1 MKPVRVGC
9 IGLGLITKSA
19 HLPALA
25 ALAEEGRVVLQ
36 AFCDRSEE
44 TLRQQAAAYKPRST
58 YTDHHRMFD
67 EQELDAVYLSIPPTE
82 HSDEVLIAAGK
93 GVALFVEKPQSL
105 DLAQAARFGA
115 AVAEAGIV
123 SQVGFVHRY
132 EPASAP
138 ARDLLRQRT
147 PRHAQIQSYYS
158 GRPQRY
164 WTSRYELCGG
174 SFVENTIHRVDL
186 LRYFFGDIEAVSA
199 FYLQSLPAERIEPMN
214 LPLVYNVNYR
224 FRRRLTANASVAR
237 VMNNVPYSRR
247 QVLVVCDDSIVDWSP
262 RQIRENDKVVWE
274 APEDPPPENAF
285 HAQARAFIDAV
296 RAGDASLPRSPYPA
310 SLNSLAAVLGA
321 NASAE
326 AGGKLVLLDDLA

>member
-1 MKPVRVGC
+1 M
-9 IGLGLITKSA
+9 
-19 HLPALA
+19 
-25 ALAEEGRVVLQ
+25 
-36 AFCDRSEE
+36 
-44 TLRQQAAAYKPRST
+44 
-58 YTDHHRMFD
+58 
-67 EQELDAVYLSIPPTE
+67 
-82 HSDEVLIAAGK
+82 
-93 GVALFVEKPQSL
+93 
-105 DLAQAARFGA
+105 
-115 AVAEAGIV
+115 
-123 SQVGFVHRY
+123 
-132 EPASAP
+132 
-138 ARDLLRQRT
+138 
-147 PRHAQIQSYYS
+147 
-158 GRPQRY
+158 
-164 WTSRYELCGG
+164 
-174 SFVENTIHRVDL
+174 DL

-326 AGGKLVLLDDLA
+326 AGGKLVLLDDLAYSRVRQPRSSPAVPLTSLP

>member
-1 MKPVRVGC
+1 MKPVRLGC
-9 IGLGLITKSA
+9 IGLGLISRSA

-25 ALAEEGRVVLQ
+25 ALAEEGRVVFQ
-36 AFCDRSEE
+36 AFCDRSEK
-44 TLRQQAAAYKPRST
+44 TLRQQAAAYKPHST

-82 HSDEVLIAAGK
+82 HSDEVLIAADRGI
-93 GVALFVEKPQSL
+93 ALFVEKPQSL
-105 DLAQAARFGA
+105 DLAQAARFSA

-147 PRHAQIQSYYS
+147 PRHAQILNFYS

-199 FYLQSLPAERIEPMN
+199 FYLQSLPAERIESMN
-214 LPLVYNVNYR
+214 LPLVYSVNYR
-224 FRRRLTANASVAR
+224 FRKRLTANASVAR
-237 VMNNVPYSRR
+237 VMNQVSYSRR
-247 QVLVVCDDSIVDWSP
+247 QVLVVCDDSIIDWTP
-262 RQIRENDKVVWE
+262 REIRENGEVVWK
-274 APEDPPPENAF
+274 APEDHPSEDAF
-285 HAQARAFIDAV
+285 RAQARAFIDAV
-296 RAGDASLPRSPYPA
+296 RAGDPSLPRSPYPT

>member
-25 ALAEEGRVVLQ
+25 ALAKEGRVVFQ

-132 EPASAP
+132 EPSSAP

-147 PRHAQIQSYYS
+147 PRHAQILNFYS

-199 FYLQSLPAERIEPMN
+199 FYLQSLPAERIESMN

-224 FRRRLTANASVAR
+224 FKRRLTANASVAR
-237 VMNNVPYSRR
+237 VMNQVSYSRR
-247 QVLVVCDDSIVDWSP
+247 QVLVVCDDSIIDWSP
-262 RQIRENDKVVWE
+262 REIRENGEVVWE
-274 APEDPPPENAF
+274 ASEDHPSEDAF
-285 HAQARAFIDAV
+285 RAQARAFIDAV
-296 RAGDASLPRSPYPA
+296 RAGDPSLPRSPYV
-310 SLNSLAAVLGA
+310 SSMNSLAAVLGA

-326 AGGKLVLLDDLA
+326 SGGKLVLLDDMV